1 MQDPEALPSYP
12 RCDIR
17 VGAGPLT
24 RAVERRLA
32 PRYGWNLAIL
42 QGQEP
47 VFPGSRI
54 GGEYRVLNPA
64 VYFLRRGTR
73 RPVAID
79 SLRVTEWL
87 RFGNSVRQLTHL
99 FALAERW
106 GVKEVCLPSEHLLY
120 RGRPA
125 DAFAITYGAAGG
137 AFDLGLSGYFL
148 HPRALM
154 SPLDPASEYRVLEKY
169 VRPLVSPDLLRPD
182 PRIGE
187 DDLVMH
193 FRGGDAF
200 DTVDTRPGYWQPPL
214 AYYLAAWER
223 ERATRVWLVSED
235 RRNPTIAAAEQALRS
250 RGIEVQI
257 QSGSL
262 VEDLRVLLTA
272 RRLVASIGTFLPAI
286 AMLSTRTAAFY
297 HFSPNPY
304 RALAAKG
311 IQLLDA
317 VDTEGDFMASVA
329 AGWGARPEQLAMMVS
344 YPVSRI
350 QIGAAEVGPASRDDS
365 AGRSL

>member
-32 PRYGWNLAIL
+32 PRYGWNLEVL

-54 GGEYRVLNPA
+54 GGEYRVLNP
-64 VYFLRRGTR
+64 VMYFLRRGAR
-73 RPVAID
+73 RPAAID
-79 SLRVTEWL
+79 SLRIAEWL

-106 GVKEVCLPSEHLLY
+106 GVRRLCLPSEHLLY

-125 DAFAITYGAAGG
+125 DGFAITYGAGRR
-137 AFDLGLSGYFL
+137 AFDLELSGYFL

-154 SPLDPASEYRVLEKY
+154 SPLDAATEHRVLEDY
-169 VRPLVSPDLLRPD
+169 VRPLLSPDLLRPD
-182 PRIGE
+182 PRVGE

-200 DTVDTRPGYWQPPL
+200 DTVDTRRGYWQPPL
-214 AYYLAAWER
+214 AYYLAACER
-223 ERATRVWLVSED
+223 ERATRVWLVFED
-235 RRNPTIAAAEQALRS
+235 RRNPTITAAERALRS
-250 RGIEVQI
+250 RGIDVQI

-262 VEDLRVLLTA
+262 IDDLRVLLTA

-286 AMLSTRTAAFY
+286 AMLSTRTTAFY

-304 RALAAKG
+304 RALASKG
-311 IQLLDA
+311 IRLLDA
-317 VDTEGDFMASVA
+317 IDTGGDFMASVA
-329 AGWGARPEQLAMMVS
+329 ADWGARPEQLAMMVS
-344 YPVSRI
+344 YPLSSI
-350 QIGAAEVGPASRDDS
+350 QIGSEG
-365 AGRSL
+365 

>member
-1 MQDPEALPSYP
+1 MQDPEALSSYP

-32 PRYGWNLAIL
+32 QRYGWNLEVL

-64 VYFLRRGTR
+64 LYFLRRATR
-73 RPVAID
+73 RPSTID
-79 SLRVTEWL
+79 SLRITEWL

-106 GVKEVCLPSEHLLY
+106 GVRRLCLPSEHLLY

-125 DAFAITYGAAGG
+125 DAFTITYGAGRG
-137 AFDLGLSGYFL
+137 VFDLGISGYFL

-154 SPLDPASEYRVLEKY
+154 SPLDAVTEHRVLEDY
-169 VRPLVSPDLLRPD
+169 VRPLLSPDLLRPD
-182 PRIGE
+182 PRVGE

-200 DTVDTRPGYWQPPL
+200 DTVDTRRGYWQPPL

-223 ERATRVWLVSED
+223 ERAPRVWLVFED

-250 RGIEVQI
+250 RGIEVHI

-262 VEDLRVLLTA
+262 ADDLRVLLTA

-286 AMLSTRTAAFY
+286 AMLSTRTATFY

-304 RALAAKG
+304 RGLAAKG
-311 IQLLDA
+311 IRLLEA
-317 VDTEGDFMASVA
+317 IDTGGDFMTTVA
-329 AGWGARPEQLAMMVS
+329 ADWGARPEQLAMMVS
-344 YPVSRI
+344 YPLSRI
-350 QIGAAEVGPASRDDS
+350 QIRAEA
-365 AGRSL
+365 